1 MAKATGYSNDFV
13 IDRFNKGGD
22 MAHLV
27 SNGELG
33 HLDEAHWKSCSLLK
47 ALGGSGWETA
57 EYRLTIEKAPGK
69 KKNDA

>member
-1 MAKATGYSNDFV
+1 
-13 IDRFNKGGD
+13 

-33 HLDEAHWKSCSLLK
+33 HLDEAHWKTCSLLK

-69 KKNDA
+69 NKTDA